1 MEHIDVGAHQ
11 LVRIKLRQCFTQV
24 AFVFAQH
31 FGDRFVHVGD
41 FAISVRDLIVDYKQ
55 LRAVNNISFDAKA
68 GEVTV
73 VIGPNGAGKTSTMEV
88 CSGVRTAT
96 SGKVSVLGL
105 DPKKDRSQINSQIG
119 VMLQDGGVY
128 PSARVFEIAQH
139 YCNLYNNRTTANEL
153 LDAVD
158 LSRQKKTSWRKLSGG
173 EKQRLSL
180 ALALAAK
187 PRIAFLDE
195 PTSGVDI
202 FGRDL
207 IRRIV
212 RQLASDGCAVIMAT
226 HELDEAQRV
235 ADHVLMFH
243 NGSLVA
249 NAPLT
254 ELLNSAGEN
263 QKLEDIFRSFAANS
277 PMSKLRDAQ

>member
-1 MEHIDVGAHQ
+1 MNISSES
-11 LVRIKLRQCFTQV
+11 RQV
-24 AFVFAQH
+24 
-31 FGDRFVHVGD
+31 
-41 FAISVRDLIVDYKQ
+41 AISVRDLIVDYKQ

-88 CSGVRTAT
+88 CSGVRQAT

-105 DPKKDRSQINSQIG
+105 DPKKNRSEINQQIG

-128 PSARVFEIAQH
+128 PSARVFEVAEH
-139 YCNLYNNRTTANEL
+139 YCNLYNNQTTPNEL

-173 EKQRLSL
+173 QKQRLSL

-212 RQLASDGCAVIMAT
+212 RQLADDGCAVIMAT

-254 ELLNSAGEN
+254 DLLKSAGEN
-263 QKLEDIFRSFAANS
+263 QTLEDIFRSFAFNS
-277 PMSKLRDAQ
+277 PISKSRDTQ

>member
-1 MEHIDVGAHQ
+1 MNISSES
-11 LVRIKLRQCFTQV
+11 RQI
-24 AFVFAQH
+24 
-31 FGDRFVHVGD
+31 
-41 FAISVRDLIVDYKQ
+41 AISVRELIVDYKL

-105 DPKKDRSQINSQIG
+105 DPKKDRSKINSQIG

-139 YCNLYNNRTTANEL
+139 YCNLYGNRTTADEL

-158 LSRQKKTSWRKLSGG
+158 LTQQKKTSWRKLSGG

-187 PRIAFLDE
+187 PRVAFLDE

-207 IRRIV
+207 IRGIV

-254 ELLNSAGEN
+254 ELLNSTGEN
-263 QKLEDIFRSFAANS
+263 QTLEDIFRSFAKNS
-277 PMSKLRDAQ
+277 PMSKLRDEQ

>member
-1 MEHIDVGAHQ
+1 
-11 LVRIKLRQCFTQV
+11 L
-24 AFVFAQH
+24 
-31 FGDRFVHVGD
+31 
-41 FAISVRDLIVDYKQ
+41 SVRDLIVDYKQ

-88 CSGVRTAT
+88 CSGVRQAT

-105 DPKKDRSQINSQIG
+105 DPRKDRVKINSQIG

-128 PSARVFEIAQH
+128 PSARVFEVAEH
-139 YCNLYNNRTTANEL
+139 YCNLYKNQTTANEL

-212 RQLASDGCAVIMAT
+212 RQLADDGCAVIMAT

-254 ELLNSAGEN
+254 DLLKSAGEN
-263 QKLEDIFRSFAANS
+263 QTLEDIFRSFAYNS
-277 PMSKLRDAQ
+277 PISKSRDTQ

>member
-1 MEHIDVGAHQ
+1 MSAKSCE
-11 LVRIKLRQCFTQV
+11 LRTVMVMNLSGPSNQV
-24 AFVFAQH
+24 
-31 FGDRFVHVGD
+31 
-41 FAISVRDLIVDYKQ
+41 AISVRDLIVDYKQ
-55 LRAVNNISFDAKA
+55 LRAVNKISFDAKA

-105 DPKKDRSQINSQIG
+105 DPRKDRARLNLQIG

-139 YCNLYNNRTTANEL
+139 YCNLYGNRTTADEL
-153 LDAVD
+153 LEAVD
-158 LSRQKKTSWRKLSGG
+158 LTRQKKTSWRKLSGG

-187 PRIAFLDE
+187 PRVAFLDE

-207 IRRIV
+207 IRGIV
-212 RQLASDGCAVIMAT
+212 RRLADDGCAVIMAT

-235 ADHVLMFH
+235 ADHVLMFQS
-243 NGSLVA
+243 GQLLA
-249 NAPLT
+249 NAPMT
-254 ELLNSAGEN
+254 ELQDTTG
-263 QKLEDIFRSFAANS
+263 QKQTLEDVFRSLAEK
-277 PMSKLRDAQ
+277 SKSQGAP

>member
-1 MEHIDVGAHQ
+1 MSAKSCE
-11 LVRIKLRQCFTQV
+11 LRTVMVMNLSGPSNQV
-24 AFVFAQH
+24 
-31 FGDRFVHVGD
+31 
-41 FAISVRDLIVDYKQ
+41 AISVRDLIVDYKQ
-55 LRAVNNISFDAKA
+55 LRAVNKISFDAKA

-105 DPKKDRSQINSQIG
+105 DPRKDRARLNLQIG

-139 YCNLYNNRTTANEL
+139 YCNLYGNRTTANEL
-153 LDAVD
+153 LEAVD
-158 LSRQKKTSWRKLSGG
+158 LTRQKKTSWRKLSGG

-187 PRIAFLDE
+187 PRVAFLDE

-207 IRRIV
+207 IRGIV
-212 RQLASDGCAVIMAT
+212 RRLADDGCAVIMAT

-235 ADHVLMFH
+235 ADHVLMFQDG
-243 NGSLVA
+243 NLLA
-249 NAPLT
+249 NAPLA
-254 ELLNSAGEN
+254 ELRGSAGTN
-263 QKLEDIFRSFAANS
+263 QTLEEIFRSLANKSSQSAAQES
-277 PMSKLRDAQ
+277 Q

>member
-1 MEHIDVGAHQ
+1 MSAKSCE
-11 LVRIKLRQCFTQV
+11 LRTV
-24 AFVFAQH
+24 MVMNISSKS
-31 FGDRFVHVGD
+31 REV
-41 FAISVRDLIVDYKQ
+41 AISVRNLVVDYKN
-55 LRAVNNISFDAKA
+55 LRAVDNISFEAKA

-96 SGKVSVLGL
+96 SGVVSVLGY
-105 DPKKDRSQINSQIG
+105 DPKKDRAAINSQIG

-128 PSARVFEIAQH
+128 PSARVHEIALH
-139 YCNLYNNRTTANEL
+139 YCNLYGNRTNADKL
-153 LDAVD
+153 LESVD
-158 LSRQKKTSWRKLSGG
+158 LIRQRKTSWRKLSGG

-187 PRIAFLDE
+187 PRVAFLDE

-207 IRRIV
+207 IRNIV
-212 RQLASDGCAVIMAT
+212 RQLAADGCAVIMAT

-235 ADHVLMFH
+235 ADHVLMFQS
-243 NGSLVA
+243 GQLLA
-249 NAPLT
+249 NASMT
-254 ELLNSAGEN
+254 ELQETTGP
-263 QKLEDIFRSFAANS
+263 QQTLEDIFRHLAEK
-277 PMSKLRDAQ
+277 SKSQGHR

>member
-1 MEHIDVGAHQ
+1 MFCE
-11 LVRIKLRQCFTQV
+11 LRNVRVMNISSQSRQV
-24 AFVFAQH
+24 
-31 FGDRFVHVGD
+31 
-41 FAISVRDLIVDYKQ
+41 AISVRDLIVDYKQ

-88 CSGVRTAT
+88 CSGVRAAT

-105 DPKKDRSQINSQIG
+105 DPKKDRSKINQQIG

-139 YCNLYNNRTTANEL
+139 YCNLYDNRATANEL

-158 LSRQKKTSWRKLSGG
+158 LTRQKKTSWRKLSGG

-254 ELLNSAGEN
+254 ELLNSAGEH
-263 QKLEDIFRSFAANS
+263 KTLEDIFRSLANNS
-277 PMSKLRDAQ
+277 PVSKSRESQ

>member
-1 MEHIDVGAHQ
+1 MSAKSCE
-11 LVRIKLRQCFTQV
+11 LRTVMVMNLSGPSNQV
-24 AFVFAQH
+24 
-31 FGDRFVHVGD
+31 
-41 FAISVRDLIVDYKQ
+41 AISVRDLIVDYKQ
-55 LRAVNNISFDAKA
+55 LRAVNKISFDAKA

-105 DPKKDRSQINSQIG
+105 DPRKDRARLNLQIG

-128 PSARVFEIAQH
+128 PSARVFEIVQH
-139 YCNLYNNRTTANEL
+139 YCNLYGNRTTANEL
-153 LDAVD
+153 LEAVD
-158 LSRQKKTSWRKLSGG
+158 LTRQKKTSWRKLSGG

-187 PRIAFLDE
+187 PRVAFLDE

-207 IRRIV
+207 IRGIV
-212 RQLASDGCAVIMAT
+212 RRLADDGCAVIMAT

-235 ADHVLMFH
+235 ADHVLMFQDG
-243 NGSLVA
+243 NLLA
-249 NAPLT
+249 NAPLA
-254 ELLNSAGEN
+254 ELRGSAGTN
-263 QKLEDIFRSFAANS
+263 QTLEEIFRSLANKSSQSAAQES
-277 PMSKLRDAQ
+277 Q

>member
-1 MEHIDVGAHQ
+1 MSAKSCE
-11 LVRIKLRQCFTQV
+11 LRTVMVMNLSGPSNQV
-24 AFVFAQH
+24 
-31 FGDRFVHVGD
+31 
-41 FAISVRDLIVDYKQ
+41 AISVRDLIVDYKQ
-55 LRAVNNISFDAKA
+55 LRAVNKISFDAKA

-105 DPKKDRSQINSQIG
+105 DPQKDRSRLNLQIG

-128 PSARVFEIAQH
+128 PSARVFEVAQH
-139 YCNLYNNRTTANEL
+139 YCNLYGNRTTADEL

-158 LSRQKKTSWRKLSGG
+158 LNRQRKTSWRRLSGG

-187 PRIAFLDE
+187 PRVAFLDE

-207 IRRIV
+207 IRGLV
-212 RQLASDGCAVIMAT
+212 RQLADDGCAVIMAT

-235 ADHVLMFH
+235 ADHVLMFQDG
-243 NGSLVA
+243 NLLA

-254 ELLNSAGEN
+254 ELRDSAGTN
-263 QKLEDIFRSFAANS
+263 QTLEDIFRSLSSNAGVSRSREA
-277 PMSKLRDAQ
+277 L

>member
-1 MEHIDVGAHQ
+1 MFCE
-11 LVRIKLRQCFTQV
+11 LRNVRVMNISSQSRQV
-24 AFVFAQH
+24 
-31 FGDRFVHVGD
+31 
-41 FAISVRDLIVDYKQ
+41 AISVRDLIVDYKQ

-88 CSGVRTAT
+88 CSGVRAAT

-105 DPKKDRSQINSQIG
+105 DPKKDRSKINQQIG

-139 YCNLYNNRTTANEL
+139 YCNLYDNRATANEL

-158 LSRQKKTSWRKLSGG
+158 LTRQKKTSWRKLSGG

-254 ELLNSAGEN
+254 ELLNSAGEH
-263 QKLEDIFRSFAANS
+263 KTLEDIFRSLANNS
-277 PMSKLRDAQ
+277 PISKSRESQ

>member
-1 MEHIDVGAHQ
+1 
-11 LVRIKLRQCFTQV
+11 
-24 AFVFAQH
+24 
-31 FGDRFVHVGD
+31 
-41 FAISVRDLIVDYKQ
+41 
-55 LRAVNNISFDAKA
+55 
-68 GEVTV
+68 
-73 VIGPNGAGKTSTMEV
+73 MEV

>member
-1 MEHIDVGAHQ
+1 MSAKSCE
-11 LVRIKLRQCFTQV
+11 LRTV
-24 AFVFAQH
+24 MVMNISSNSH
-31 FGDRFVHVGD
+31 EV
-41 FAISVRDLIVDYKQ
+41 AISVRNLVVDYKN

-96 SGKVSVLGL
+96 GGSVKVLGF
-105 DPKKDRSQINSQIG
+105 DPKKDRDKINSQIG

-128 PSARVFEIAQH
+128 PSARVFEIARH
-139 YCNLYNNRTTANEL
+139 YCNLYGNRKNANEL
-153 LDAVD
+153 LEAVD
-158 LSRQKKTSWRKLSGG
+158 LTRQRMTSWRKLSGG

-187 PRIAFLDE
+187 PRVAFLDE

-207 IRRIV
+207 IRNIV

-235 ADHVLMFH
+235 ADHVLMFQS
-243 NGSLVA
+243 GQLLA
-249 NAPLT
+249 NATMT
-254 ELLNSAGEN
+254 ELQDTTG
-263 QKLEDIFRSFAANS
+263 QTQTLEDIFRSLAEK
-277 PMSKLRDAQ
+277 SKSQGAP

>member
-1 MEHIDVGAHQ
+1 MSAKSCE
-11 LVRIKLRQCFTQV
+11 LRTVMVMNLSGPSNQV
-24 AFVFAQH
+24 
-31 FGDRFVHVGD
+31 
-41 FAISVRDLIVDYKQ
+41 AISVRDLVVDYKQ
-55 LRAVNNISFDAKA
+55 LRAVNKISFDAKA

-105 DPKKDRSQINSQIG
+105 DPRKDRARLNLQIG

-139 YCNLYNNRTTANEL
+139 YCNLYGNHTTTNEL
-153 LDAVD
+153 LEAVD
-158 LSRQKKTSWRKLSGG
+158 LTRQKKTSWRKLSGG

-187 PRIAFLDE
+187 PRVAFLDE

-207 IRRIV
+207 IRGIV
-212 RQLASDGCAVIMAT
+212 RRLADDGCAVIMAT

-235 ADHVLMFH
+235 ADHVLMFQDG
-243 NGSLVA
+243 NLLA
-249 NAPLT
+249 NAPLA
-254 ELLNSAGEN
+254 ELRGSAGTN
-263 QKLEDIFRSFAANS
+263 QTLEEIFRSLANKSSRSAAQES
-277 PMSKLRDAQ
+277 Q

>member
-1 MEHIDVGAHQ
+1 MSAKSCE
-11 LVRIKLRQCFTQV
+11 LRTV
-24 AFVFAQH
+24 MVMNISSKSH
-31 FGDRFVHVGD
+31 EV
-41 FAISVRDLIVDYKQ
+41 AISVRNLVVDYKN

-96 SGKVSVLGL
+96 GGSVKVLGF
-105 DPKKDRSQINSQIG
+105 DPKKDRDKINSQIG

-128 PSARVFEIAQH
+128 PSARVFEIARH
-139 YCNLYNNRTTANEL
+139 YCNLYGNRKNANEL
-153 LDAVD
+153 LEAVD
-158 LSRQKKTSWRKLSGG
+158 LTRQRMTSWRKLSGG

-187 PRIAFLDE
+187 PRVAFLDE

-207 IRRIV
+207 IRNIV

-235 ADHVLMFH
+235 ADHVLMFQS
-243 NGSLVA
+243 GQLLA
-249 NAPLT
+249 NATMT
-254 ELLNSAGEN
+254 ELQDTTG
-263 QKLEDIFRSFAANS
+263 QKQTLEDIFRSLAEK
-277 PMSKLRDAQ
+277 SKSQGAP

>member
-1 MEHIDVGAHQ
+1 MSAKSHE
-11 LVRIKLRQCFTQV
+11 LRTLMV
-24 AFVFAQH
+24 MNISSTSREV
-31 FGDRFVHVGD
+31 
-41 FAISVRDLIVDYKQ
+41 AISVRNLVVDYKN
-55 LRAVNNISFDAKA
+55 LRAVDNISFEAKA

-96 SGKVSVLGL
+96 SGVISVLGL
-105 DPKKDRSQINSQIG
+105 DPKKDRGKVNSQIG

-128 PSARVFEIAQH
+128 PSARVHEITRH
-139 YCNLYNNRTTANEL
+139 YCNLYDNRTNADEL
-153 LDAVD
+153 LESVD
-158 LSRQKKTSWRKLSGG
+158 LTRQKKTSWRKLSGG

-207 IRRIV
+207 IRNIV
-212 RQLASDGCAVIMAT
+212 RQLAADGCAVIMAT

-235 ADHVLMFH
+235 ADHVLMFQS
-243 NGSLVA
+243 GQLLA
-249 NAPLT
+249 NAPMA
-254 ELLNSAGEN
+254 ELQNETG
-263 QKLEDIFRSFAANS
+263 QRQTLEDIFRNLAEK
-277 PMSKLRDAQ
+277 SKSQGTQ

>member
-1 MEHIDVGAHQ
+1 MSAKSCE
-11 LVRIKLRQCFTQV
+11 LRTV
-24 AFVFAQH
+24 MVMNISSKSH
-31 FGDRFVHVGD
+31 EV
-41 FAISVRDLIVDYKQ
+41 AISVRNLVVDYKN

-96 SGKVSVLGL
+96 GGSVKVLGF
-105 DPKKDRSQINSQIG
+105 DPKKDRDIINSQIG

-128 PSARVFEIAQH
+128 PSARVFEIARH
-139 YCNLYNNRTTANEL
+139 YCNLYGNRKNANEL
-153 LDAVD
+153 LEAVD
-158 LSRQKKTSWRKLSGG
+158 LTRQRMTSWRKLSGG

-187 PRIAFLDE
+187 PRVAFLDE

-202 FGRDL
+202 FGREL
-207 IRRIV
+207 IRNIV

-235 ADHVLMFH
+235 ADHVLMFQS
-243 NGSLVA
+243 GQLLA
-249 NAPLT
+249 NATMT
-254 ELLNSAGEN
+254 ELQDTTG
-263 QKLEDIFRSFAANS
+263 QKQTLEDIFRSLAEK
-277 PMSKLRDAQ
+277 SKSQGAP

>member
-1 MEHIDVGAHQ
+1 MSAKSCE
-11 LVRIKLRQCFTQV
+11 LRTV
-24 AFVFAQH
+24 MVMNISSTS
-31 FGDRFVHVGD
+31 REV
-41 FAISVRDLIVDYKQ
+41 AISVRNLVVDYKN

-96 SGKVSVLGL
+96 GGSVKVLGF
-105 DPKKDRSQINSQIG
+105 DPKKDRDKINSQIG

-128 PSARVFEIAQH
+128 PSARVFEIARH
-139 YCNLYNNRTTANEL
+139 YCNLYGNRKNANEL
-153 LDAVD
+153 LEAVD
-158 LSRQKKTSWRKLSGG
+158 LTRQKKTSWRKLSGG

-187 PRIAFLDE
+187 PRVAFLDE

-207 IRRIV
+207 IRNIV

-235 ADHVLMFH
+235 ADHVLMFQS
-243 NGSLVA
+243 GQLLA
-249 NAPLT
+249 NATMT
-254 ELLNSAGEN
+254 ELQDTTG
-263 QKLEDIFRSFAANS
+263 QKQTLEDIFRSLAEK
-277 PMSKLRDAQ
+277 SKSQGAP

>member
-1 MEHIDVGAHQ
+1 MFCE
-11 LVRIKLRQCFTQV
+11 LRNVRVMNISSQSRQV
-24 AFVFAQH
+24 
-31 FGDRFVHVGD
+31 
-41 FAISVRDLIVDYKQ
+41 AISVRDLIVDYKQ

-88 CSGVRTAT
+88 CSGVRAAT

-105 DPKKDRSQINSQIG
+105 DPKKDRSKINQQIG

-139 YCNLYNNRTTANEL
+139 YCNLYDNRATANEL

-158 LSRQKKTSWRKLSGG
+158 LTRQKKTSWRKLSGG

-254 ELLNSAGEN
+254 ELLKSAGEN
-263 QKLEDIFRSFAANS
+263 QTLEDIFRSLANNS
-277 PMSKLRDAQ
+277 PISKSRESQ

>member
-1 MEHIDVGAHQ
+1 MNCSSKSHEV
-11 LVRIKLRQCFTQV
+11 
-24 AFVFAQH
+24 
-31 FGDRFVHVGD
+31 
-41 FAISVRDLIVDYKQ
+41 AISVRNLVVDYKN

-96 SGKVSVLGL
+96 GGSVNVLGF
-105 DPKKDRSQINSQIG
+105 DPKKDRDKINSQIG

-128 PSARVFEIAQH
+128 PSARVFEIARH
-139 YCNLYNNRTTANEL
+139 YCNLYGNRKNANEL
-153 LDAVD
+153 LEAVD
-158 LSRQKKTSWRKLSGG
+158 LTRQKKTSWRKLSGG

-187 PRIAFLDE
+187 PRVAFLDE

-207 IRRIV
+207 IRNIV

-235 ADHVLMFH
+235 ADHVLMFQS
-243 NGSLVA
+243 GQLLA
-249 NAPLT
+249 NATMT
-254 ELLNSAGEN
+254 ELQDTTG
-263 QKLEDIFRSFAANS
+263 QKQTLEDIFRSLAEK
-277 PMSKLRDAQ
+277 SKSQGAP

>member
-1 MEHIDVGAHQ
+1 MFCE
-11 LVRIKLRQCFTQV
+11 LRNVRVMNISSQSRQV
-24 AFVFAQH
+24 
-31 FGDRFVHVGD
+31 
-41 FAISVRDLIVDYKQ
+41 AISVRDLIVDYKQ

-88 CSGVRTAT
+88 CSGVRAAT

-105 DPKKDRSQINSQIG
+105 DPKKDRSKINQQIG

-139 YCNLYNNRTTANEL
+139 YCNLYDNRATANEL

-158 LSRQKKTSWRKLSGG
+158 LTRQKKTSWRKLSGG

-212 RQLASDGCAVIMAT
+212 RQLADDGCAVIMAT

-254 ELLNSAGEN
+254 ELLNSAGEH
-263 QKLEDIFRSFAANS
+263 KTLEDIFRSLANNS
-277 PMSKLRDAQ
+277 PISKSRESQ

>member
-1 MEHIDVGAHQ
+1 MSAKSCE
-11 LVRIKLRQCFTQV
+11 LRTVMVMNLSGPSNQV
-24 AFVFAQH
+24 
-31 FGDRFVHVGD
+31 
-41 FAISVRDLIVDYKQ
+41 AISVRDLIVDYKQ
-55 LRAVNNISFDAKA
+55 LRAVNKISFDAKA

-105 DPKKDRSQINSQIG
+105 DPRKDRARLNLQIG

-139 YCNLYNNRTTANEL
+139 YCNLYGNRTTANEL
-153 LDAVD
+153 LEAVD
-158 LSRQKKTSWRKLSGG
+158 LTRQKKTSWRKLSGG

-187 PRIAFLDE
+187 PRVAFLDE

-207 IRRIV
+207 IRGIV
-212 RQLASDGCAVIMAT
+212 RRLADDGCAVIMAT

-235 ADHVLMFH
+235 ADHVLMFQDG
-243 NGSLVA
+243 NLLA
-249 NAPLT
+249 NAPLA
-254 ELLNSAGEN
+254 ELRGSAGTN
-263 QKLEDIFRSFAANS
+263 QTLEEIFRSLANKASQSAAQES
-277 PMSKLRDAQ
+277 Q

>member
-1 MEHIDVGAHQ
+1 MSAKSCE
-11 LVRIKLRQCFTQV
+11 LRTV
-24 AFVFAQH
+24 MVMNISSKSH
-31 FGDRFVHVGD
+31 EV
-41 FAISVRDLIVDYKQ
+41 AISVRNLVVDYKN

-96 SGKVSVLGL
+96 GGSVKVLGF
-105 DPKKDRSQINSQIG
+105 DPKKDRDKINSQIG

-128 PSARVFEIAQH
+128 PSARVFEIARH
-139 YCNLYNNRTTANEL
+139 YCNLYGNRKNANEL
-153 LDAVD
+153 LEAVD
-158 LSRQKKTSWRKLSGG
+158 LTRQRKTSWRKLSGG

-187 PRIAFLDE
+187 PRVAFLDE

-207 IRRIV
+207 IRNIV

-235 ADHVLMFH
+235 ADHVLMFQS
-243 NGSLVA
+243 GQLLA
-249 NAPLT
+249 NATMT
-254 ELLNSAGEN
+254 ELQDTTG
-263 QKLEDIFRSFAANS
+263 QKQTLEDIFRSLAEK
-277 PMSKLRDAQ
+277 SKSQGAP

>member
-1 MEHIDVGAHQ
+1 MSAKSCE
-11 LVRIKLRQCFTQV
+11 LRTV
-24 AFVFAQH
+24 MVMNISSKSH
-31 FGDRFVHVGD
+31 EV
-41 FAISVRDLIVDYKQ
+41 AISVRNLVVDYKN

-96 SGKVSVLGL
+96 GGSVKVLGF
-105 DPKKDRSQINSQIG
+105 DPKKDRNKINSLIG

-128 PSARVFEIAQH
+128 PSARVFEIARH
-139 YCNLYNNRTTANEL
+139 YCNLYGNRKNANEL
-153 LDAVD
+153 LEAVD
-158 LSRQKKTSWRKLSGG
+158 LTRQKKTSWRKLSGG

-187 PRIAFLDE
+187 PRVAFLDE

-207 IRRIV
+207 IRNIV

-235 ADHVLMFH
+235 ADHVLMFQS
-243 NGSLVA
+243 GQLLA
-249 NAPLT
+249 NATMT
-254 ELLNSAGEN
+254 ELQDTTG
-263 QKLEDIFRSFAANS
+263 QKQTLEDIFRSLAEK
-277 PMSKLRDAQ
+277 SKSQGAP